1 MNFFIIVSQYIN
13 KAAVNELGSNIL
25 EKNNDCLNEIIQRTN
40 AKICQADNLNSEDL
54 RERVR
59 NVQSLLV
66 NCASDFSLK

>member
-25 EKNNDCLNEIIQRTN
+25 EKNNDRLNEIIQRTN